1 MIIVDK
7 ETFEAEVQQSSMP
20 CVVDLWG
27 PQCGPCLALMPEVE
41 KLAEAYEGKLKFCK
55 LNVAENR
62 RLVISLRVM
71 AVPTIRGMR
80 GSDFRRRR
88 VHRSHQGR
96 SGQTRLTYADNGPS
110 WSVVYSP
117 NHNSRSDVMGKLS
130 GKKLLL
136 LGERDGVP
144 GPAMADVFANSGA
157 EVLFSATECFV

>member
-62 RLVISLRVM
+62 RLVISLRV
-71 AVPTIRGMR
+71 MR